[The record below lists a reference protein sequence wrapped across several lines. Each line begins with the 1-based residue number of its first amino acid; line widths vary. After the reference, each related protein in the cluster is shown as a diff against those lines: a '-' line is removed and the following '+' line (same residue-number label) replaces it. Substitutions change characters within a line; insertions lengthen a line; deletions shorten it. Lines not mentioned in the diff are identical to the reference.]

1 MAYLDKFSLEIIH
14 RYLSNQNTYKNALK
28 DGMIDNL
35 SEQFDD
41 EYSELLDDEEDGDQ
55 FIDSKKNEIKEILL
69 DIF

>member
-1 MAYLDKFSLEIIH
+1 
-14 RYLSNQNTYKNALK
+14 
-28 DGMIDNL
+28 MIDNL